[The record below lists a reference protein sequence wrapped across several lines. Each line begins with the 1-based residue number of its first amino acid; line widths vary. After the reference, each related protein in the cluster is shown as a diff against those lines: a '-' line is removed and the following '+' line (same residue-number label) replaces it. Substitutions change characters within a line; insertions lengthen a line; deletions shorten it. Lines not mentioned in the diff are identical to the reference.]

1 MRYSM
6 LLPVAAGAFLVL
18 IGCGGREGA
27 PRVTT
32 PVARL
37 VHEDRLSGS
46 IRVTDDLL
54 ASLEVAG
61 SVAELNDT
69 GPAGTDHWEIDVDRL
84 RTIGFGVLDVPHV
97 QLRLLSPAGT
107 VVAQARSG
115 DPATIVRLAPGR
127 YRVELV
133 NRGSAH
139 LFVRVGW
146 QTGEASRADF
156 REGFYAVTAYSA
168 SVQRVVSLRPL
179 LGAIYKP
186 TPSDFAQKGTGQG
199 SPYEDSDFCCED
211 FRDSWGPTGRND
223 IAQLKAAGVNF
234 LHFYDWNDP
243 NFTSGPNNFD
253 RRHRNFLQY
262 CANNG
267 MTYAVPISNYAI
279 SNNRSDIVGNIVR
292 ELYNGSQRWSGLV
305 MWQIGNEYDANNF
318 DPAVIARTAKQIADV
333 EDQLGILESERP
345 AMTSPVTFGL
355 NGGSIEGVVKTQALE
370 NAFDAAG
377 LTKLWTGRWIASANS
392 FNPGSD
398 LARWIPQFQQAI
410 GIPFCLFEV
419 GKEIGGVLNGVYSP
433 DYGDVHD
440 EQQQGAFYAAQL
452 AAVLPFAK
460 DSTSLYLGQCVFSFV
475 NEAYKGGT
483 EATFGVY
490 SLGAPSGRQGTF
502 AKNGW
507 TYPLD
512 NYVEKPSFTAMKNA
526 YGAAK
531 NGQ

>member
-1 MRYSM
+1 MKFSVV
-6 LLPVAAGAFLVL
+6 LLVTVVACIALT
-18 IGCGGREGA
+18 GCGGGSGA
-27 PRVTT
+27 PIVTT
-32 PVARL
+32 PVTRL

-46 IRVTDDLL
+46 VKLSDQVL
-54 ASLEVAG
+54 ASLEVVG
-61 SVAELNDT
+61 SVAEINDT
-69 GPAGTDHWEIDVDRL
+69 GPSGTDHWEIEVDRQ
-84 RTIGFGVLDVPHV
+84 RTVGFGVLDAPNIH
-97 QLRLLSPAGT
+97 LRLLSAGGAE
-107 VVAQARSG
+107 VAQARSG
-115 DPATIVRLAPGR
+115 DPAALVQLAAGR

-133 NRGSAH
+133 NRGSGH
-139 LFVRVGW
+139 VFVRVGW
-146 QTGEASRADF
+146 HEGQASRADF
-156 REGFYAVTAYSA
+156 RDGFYATSSYSA
-168 SVQRVVSLRPL
+168 SVDRVVSLRPL

-211 FRDSWGPTGRND
+211 FKDSWGPTGRND

-243 NFTSGPNNFD
+243 GFTSGPNNFD

-262 CANNG
+262 CSNNG
-267 MTYAVPISNYAI
+267 MTYAVPISNYVI
-279 SNNRSDIVGNIVR
+279 SNNRADIVGNVVR
-292 ELYNGSQRWSGLV
+292 ELYNGSQRWPGLV
-305 MWQIGNEYDANNF
+305 MWQVGNEYDGNNF

-355 NGGSIEGVVKTQALE
+355 HGSTIEGLVKTQALKS
-370 NAFDAAG
+370 AFDAAG
-377 LTKLWTGRWIASANS
+377 LTKLWTGRWIASVNS

-419 GKEIGGVLNGVYSP
+419 GKEIGGVRDGVYSP
-433 DYGDVHD
+433 DYGDVHN
-440 EQQQGAFYAAQL
+440 EQQQGGFYAAQL
-452 AAVLPFAK
+452 AAVIPFAK
-460 DSTSLYLGQCVFSFV
+460 DSSSLYLGQCVFAFV

-490 SLGAPSGRQGTF
+490 GIGPSSGRQGTF

-526 YGAAK
+526 YLAAK
-531 NGQ
+531 ARP

>member
-1 MRYSM
+1 MKCLLFPLAVAGSCLM
-6 LLPVAAGAFLVL
+6 LA
-18 IGCGGREGA
+18 GCGGGSGA
-27 PRVTT
+27 PIVTL
-32 PVARL
+32 PVTRL
-37 VHEDRLSGS
+37 IHEDRLFGS
-46 IRVTDDLL
+46 IKVSDQLL

-61 SVAELNDT
+61 SVAEMNDT
-69 GPAGTDHWEIDVDRL
+69 GDSGSDHWDIDVDRR
-84 RTIGFGVLDVPHV
+84 RTVGFGVLEVPDV
-97 QLRLLSPAGT
+97 QLRLLSAGGA

-115 DPATIVRLAPGR
+115 ESAAIVQLTPGR
-127 YRVELV
+127 YRVQLV
-133 NRGSAH
+133 NQGSEH

-146 QTGEASRADF
+146 HTGQASRANF
-156 REGFYAVTAYSA
+156 RDGFYATSSYSA
-168 SVQRVVSLRPL
+168 SVDRVVSLRPL

-211 FRDSWGPTGRND
+211 FKDSWGPTGRND

-243 NFTSGPNNFD
+243 GFTSGPNNFD
-253 RRHRNFLQY
+253 RRHRNFLQH

-279 SNNRSDIVGNIVR
+279 SNNRADIVGNIVR
-292 ELYNGSQRWSGLV
+292 ELYNGSQRWPGLV
-305 MWQIGNEYDANNF
+305 MWQVGNEYDGNNF
-318 DPAVIARTAKQIADV
+318 DPVVIARTAKQIADV

-355 NGGSIEGVVKTQALE
+355 NGGSIEGLVKTQALK

-377 LTKLWTGRWIASANS
+377 LSKLWTGRWIASANS

-398 LARWIPQFQQAI
+398 LARWIPQFQQAV

-419 GKEIGGVLNGVYSP
+419 GKEIGGVQNGVYSP
-433 DYGDVHD
+433 DNGDVHD

-452 AAVLPFAK
+452 AAIIPFAK
-460 DSTSLYLGQCVFSFV
+460 DASSLYLGQCVFSFV

-512 NYVEKPSFTAMKNA
+512 NYAEKPSFTAMKNA
-526 YGAAK
+526 YTAAR
-531 NGQ
+531 